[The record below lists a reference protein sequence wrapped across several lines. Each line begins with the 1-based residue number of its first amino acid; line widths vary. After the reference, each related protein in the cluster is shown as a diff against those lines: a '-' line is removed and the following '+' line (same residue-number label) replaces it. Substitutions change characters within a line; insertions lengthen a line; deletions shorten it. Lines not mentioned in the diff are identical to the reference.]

1 MSISIKKITDQASL
15 EKAFRIR
22 EEVFVKEQQV
32 APDEEYDKFEQDAF
46 QFLAYQG
53 QQEVGTARWRFT
65 DHGIKLERFAVLKPF
80 RGKGIGDA
88 LVKAVLADIRKH
100 PLSQG
105 KTIYLHG
112 QVQAMGLYEKS
123 GFQKS
128 GDLFVECNIDH
139 YLMKLLPENKV

>member
-22 EEVFVKEQQV
+22 EQVFVIEQQV
-32 APDEEYDKFEQDAF
+32 APDEEYDEFEQDAF

-139 YLMKLLPENKV
+139 YLMKLFPENKV